1 MLTMTTEEVVAAA
14 LGLDHKKRAELAH
27 RLLRSLEDLS
37 EPEATRLW
45 DEEVD
50 RRIRAQRE
58 GKIEGIPGERV
69 FARGRAL
76 FSS

>member
-1 MLTMTTEEVVAAA
+1 MLPMTTDEVVAAA

-27 RLLRSLEDLS
+27 RLLKSLEDLS
-37 EPEATRLW
+37 DAEAGRLW

-58 GKIEGIPGERV
+58 GNVEGIPGERV

-76 FSS
+76 ISS